1 MFNWLREVRDIVK
14 AEIDIATAN
23 PSEEMVAS
31 MRRALHNE
39 DAEMCAAI
47 EDSSNHLIHGR
58 ILGDMEVAGLTI
70 NDPVDHIAKTI
81 GWSEEEVRETVEAE
95 KIVLFLKQKL
105 YEKDQI
111 IRIGHI
117 SLSLQ
122 RNGGNVQKTAVEC
135 GADVE
140 SVNAVIQLLNEYAA
154 SVGGTVIWS
163 PYSGGQAETSQ
174 QTEATTTTTAVAA
187 TKSSTKKS
195 GGSKS
200 SSAAKKENG
209 NTKPFQ
215 VAVTTQ

>member
-1 MFNWLREVRDIVK
+1 MFNWLREIADVIK

-105 YEKDQI
+105 YEKNQI
-111 IRIGHI
+111 IRIGNI

-122 RNGGNVQKTAVEC
+122 RNGGDVQTTAAEC
-135 GADVE
+135 SADIE

-154 SVGGTVIWS
+154 SVGGTVVWS
-163 PYSGGQAETSQ
+163 PYVGDPTEASQ
-174 QTEATTTTTAVAA
+174 QTETTAATTA

-200 SSAAKKENG
+200 SSAKKENG
-209 NTKPFQ
+209 NSTKPFH

>member
-1 MFNWLREVRDIVK
+1 MFDWLREIADVIK

-111 IRIGHI
+111 IRIGNI

-122 RNGGNVQKTAVEC
+122 RNGGNVQETAAEC
-135 GADVE
+135 GADIE
-140 SVNAVIQLLNEYAA
+140 SINAVIQLLNEYAA
-154 SVGGTVIWS
+154 SVGGTVVWS
-163 PYSGGQAETSQ
+163 PYVGDPTEASQ
-174 QTEATTTTTAVAA
+174 QTETTAAATA

-200 SSAAKKENG
+200 SSTKKENG
-209 NTKPFQ
+209 STKPFQ